1 MVALDLTT
9 ILCHVFL
16 WKFKLFLKI
25 TDLTGNESPLVV
37 SLLDLELNDVELVF
51 TESEI
56 DSDILQ
62 FAKTNFDI
70 QNK

>member
-1 MVALDLTT
+1 M
-9 ILCHVFL
+9 ILFV
-16 WKFKLFLKI
+16 KV
-25 TDLTGNESPLVV
+25 TDLTGNDSPLVV
-37 SLLDLELNDVELVF
+37 SLLDIELNDVELVF

>member
-1 MVALDLTT
+1 MYALFFLPKL
-9 ILCHVFL
+9 ILFV
-16 WKFKLFLKI
+16 KV
-25 TDLTGNESPLVV
+25 TDLTGNDSPLVV

>member
-1 MVALDLTT
+1 M
-9 ILCHVFL
+9 FSSG
-16 WKFKLFLKI
+16 FKLFVKI
-25 TDLTGNESPLVV
+25 TDLTGNDSPLVV
-37 SLLDLELNDVELVF
+37 SLLDIELNDVALVF